1 MNFSFFSFSFFY
13 LELINQLVNLLINF
27 FSLSFFLFFL
37 KGGLDVGWERQNMP
51 RVFGISTR
59 VILLYNAYQ
68 IIANEHVLT
77 LRKDCMIHLATKY
90 HHYSVIPPHLLMM
103 EHHSL
108 PRLISYGDQYLDNT
122 NQRAEGSWRLQFNA
136 ARLF

>member
-1 MNFSFFSFSFFY
+1 MNTNRRKSKDLPILLRFSSFS
-13 LELINQLVNLLINF
+13 LICV
-27 FSLSFFLFFL
+27 
-37 KGGLDVGWERQNMP
+37 VGD
-51 RVFGISTR
+51 
-59 VILLYNAYQ
+59 AYQ

-108 PRLISYGDQYLDNT
+108 PR
-122 NQRAEGSWRLQFNA
+122 
-136 ARLF
+136 